1 VGLGAKLKAWFAS
14 FIARLRTPRYRW
26 LRIPL
31 GLALVI
37 AGLFGFLPV
46 LGFWMA
52 PLGLSLL
59 ALDFPLA
66 GRLLRRLQALARL
79 LLLRVR
85 KWRRWL
91 SARNGDPENR
101 N

>member
-1 VGLGAKLKAWFAS
+1 MHNAWFAS
-14 FIARLRTPRYRW
+14 LIARLRTPRYRW

-59 ALDFPLA
+59 ALDFPWA
-66 GRLLRRLQALARL
+66 GKLLRRLQALLRL

-85 KWRRWL
+85 KWRQRL
-91 SARNGDPENR
+91 STPNDGPEKRN
-101 N
+101 